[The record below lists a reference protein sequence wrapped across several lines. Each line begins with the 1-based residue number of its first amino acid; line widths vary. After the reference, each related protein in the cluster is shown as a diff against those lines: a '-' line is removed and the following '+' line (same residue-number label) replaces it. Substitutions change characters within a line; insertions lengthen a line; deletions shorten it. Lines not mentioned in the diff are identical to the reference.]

1 MVYLDYNAT
10 TPVLPEILE
19 TMLPFFSEQ
28 WANPSAPY
36 SFAKTASD
44 AVDRGSTPSS
54 RHLRIKFASIELVIF
69 SISAAIG
76 EDC

>member
-28 WANPSAPY
+28 WANPSNPY
-36 SFAKTASD
+36 PFAKQANE
-44 AVDRGSTPSS
+44 
-54 RHLRIKFASIELVIF
+54 SIEE
-69 SISAAIG
+69 AI
-76 EDC
+76 